1 MKVSHLAL
9 LMNLELLSHLELLK
23 MLVQVLMK
31 VRDLQQVTVKLMAK
45 TLLWVLLL
53 PLRLLTKP
61 SCCHF

>member
-9 LMNLELLSHLELLK
+9 LMHLELLK
-23 MLVQVLMK
+23 MLVQ

-45 TLLWVLLL
+45 TLLLVLLL

>member
-1 MKVSHLAL
+1 MMVTHLEL
-9 LMNLELLSHLELLK
+9 LMNLELLK

-31 VRDLQQVTVKLMAK
+31 VRDLQQETVKLMAK